1 VEIRGD
7 VAAGDRI
14 VVAGQANLLDGEPVR
29 VLP

>member
-1 VEIRGD
+1 VRGEL
-7 VAAGDRI
+7 AAGDAV